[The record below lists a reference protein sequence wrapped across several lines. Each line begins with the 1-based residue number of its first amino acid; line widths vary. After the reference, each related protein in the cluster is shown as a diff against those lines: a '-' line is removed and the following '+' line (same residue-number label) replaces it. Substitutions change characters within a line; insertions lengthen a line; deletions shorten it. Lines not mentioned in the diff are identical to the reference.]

1 MLTHSVKT
9 IKLFRR
15 AFLKP
20 ITSRP
25 TQGTCDL
32 TSLFDLEGLYVED
45 IHLFCPWEII
55 KPQLVLSNSWKGES
69 TWKESRFM
77 LKWAELSI
85 FDYVYGLKPRLW

>member
-45 IHLFCPWEII
+45 TLILPMAKLLNRNLC
-55 KPQLVLSNSWKGES
+55 
-69 TWKESRFM
+69 
-77 LKWAELSI
+77 
-85 FDYVYGLKPRLW
+85 

>member
-45 IHLFCPWEII
+45 TLILPMAKLFNRNLC
-55 KPQLVLSNSWKGES
+55 
-69 TWKESRFM
+69 
-77 LKWAELSI
+77 
-85 FDYVYGLKPRLW
+85 

>member
-45 IHLFCPWEII
+45 TLILPMEKLLNRNLC
-55 KPQLVLSNSWKGES
+55 
-69 TWKESRFM
+69 
-77 LKWAELSI
+77 
-85 FDYVYGLKPRLW
+85 

>member
-45 IHLFCPWEII
+45 IHLFCPWKKLLNRNLCE
-55 KPQLVLSNSWKGES
+55 
-69 TWKESRFM
+69 
-77 LKWAELSI
+77 
-85 FDYVYGLKPRLW
+85 